1 VDLPGDSV
9 DLLGLHVAREGP
21 LGGAAASGQQGEWGG
36 RTPKARR
43 LGAGT
48 ASSTARRDLR
58 HLSITTSAAGKDCR
72 GTSMIEASAS
82 ITGEGTYSMH
92 MNTLA

>member
-1 VDLPGDSV
+1 MGS
-9 DLLGLHVAREGP
+9 R
-21 LGGAAASGQQGEWGG
+21 GEWGG

-72 GTSMIEASAS
+72 GTSICPHNHIRSRCKDCGGTSMIEASAS